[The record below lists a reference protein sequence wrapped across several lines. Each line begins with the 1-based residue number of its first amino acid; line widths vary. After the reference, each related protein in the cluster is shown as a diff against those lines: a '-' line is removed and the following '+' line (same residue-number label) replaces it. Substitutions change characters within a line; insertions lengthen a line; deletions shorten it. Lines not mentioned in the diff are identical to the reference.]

1 MDTEVQNL
9 RLLYTSLTLS
19 GVKPSTKS
27 LLMHREHTTNK
38 TCKEWRREVGNFS
51 RSCLLCGVIFFAA
64 LGDLLDL
71 SGLTAIGLDILDRG
85 ENGEP
90 GRGPLRGLALDEFP
104 LLRRAMEGTL
114 PSANGLGPKGDPKG
128 ESTSSVLGQTRDIRG
143 EDSGCKSGDV
153 SLP

>member
-1 MDTEVQNL
+1 MDTQVSNL
-9 RLLYTSLTLS
+9 RLLYTSLPLS

-27 LLMHREHTTNK
+27 LLMHREHTNYI

-64 LGDLLDL
+64 LDDLPDL

-90 GRGPLRGLALDEFP
+90 GPGPLRGLALDEFP
-104 LLRRAMEGTL
+104 LLSCAMEGTL
-114 PSANGLGPKGDPKG
+114 PSPNGLGPKGDPKG
-128 ESTSSVLGQTRDIRG
+128 ESTSPVLGETRDISG
-143 EDSGCKSGDV
+143 EDSGCESADG